1 MVSEV
6 CHILD
11 GKEPFTPRQRSQA
24 MVRWLTYIG
33 KLMLEERELS
43 ATPTGNLLPRRDL
56 LSYAG
61 SASRSAARLGV
72 FVKEC
77 PEKFSRLLD
86 CFFMREALLKKTKPL
101 NDAANAAKATQELMT
116 NLTNPKAKGEHQ

>member
-1 MVSEV
+1 M
-6 CHILD
+6 
-11 GKEPFTPRQRSQA
+11 
-24 MVRWLTYIG
+24 
-33 KLMLEERELS
+33 
-43 ATPTGNLLPRRDL
+43 LPRRDL

-77 PEKFSRLLD
+77 PEKFSRRLD

-101 NDAANAAKATQELMT
+101 NDAAKATQELMT
-116 NLTNPKAKGEHQ
+116 NLTNPTAKGEHR

>member
-1 MVSEV
+1 
-6 CHILD
+6 
-11 GKEPFTPRQRSQA
+11 

-101 NDAANAAKATQELMT
+101 SDAANAAKATQELMA